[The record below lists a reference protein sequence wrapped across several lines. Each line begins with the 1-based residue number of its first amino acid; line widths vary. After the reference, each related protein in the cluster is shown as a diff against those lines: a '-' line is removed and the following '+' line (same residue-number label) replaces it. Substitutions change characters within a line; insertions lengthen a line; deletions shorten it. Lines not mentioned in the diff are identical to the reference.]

1 MVYCVE
7 FNSRSVKSIFRN
19 YIWKIV
25 FVVAV
30 VVYVLIDADRV
41 CDMNIFLSAATD
53 ILDQK
58 NIYTTVYQTWLYYYY
73 SPIFAVLLI
82 PFTYLSEYWVNVFWL
97 LLNVG
102 LVFRVGQLLKGY
114 LPESTVPAKWQRL
127 ILILSIVFVFRF
139 IFDNLHFHQLTIFIL
154 WISLE
159 GLYSI
164 KKGNKIKGGLLLA
177 IGINIKLLPLV
188 LIPYLLYRGEF
199 RSFISIVM
207 CSVVLLYLPVIF
219 LGYEYNQLLLDG
231 WWGNINPL
239 EQQHILDFAHA
250 GIPALITAIFHLD
263 VLQQSP
269 LFLNQLNE
277 EEIGWIINTLRVV
290 LIGFTFFFLRTR
302 PFKRTSNLHQLWE
315 LGYLF
320 LVIPLIFP
328 HQQNYSLLMLWPAV
342 IYLVYYFYQKHGT
355 YRARDKRLLV
365 VFALC
370 FLAFN
375 AGLYLGHFREF
386 YNGIKLVTIANLLFI
401 IPYSLCTPLELAERR
416 NPSDVHSGN

>member
-41 CDMNIFLSAATD
+41 CDMNIFLSAAAD
-53 ILDQK
+53 LLDQK

-82 PFTYLSEYWVNVFWL
+82 PFTYVSEYWVNVFWL
-97 LLNVG
+97 LLNIG

-114 LPESTVPAKWQRL
+114 LPEATVSAKWQRL
-127 ILILSIVFVFRF
+127 ILILSIVFVFHF
-139 IFDNLHFHQLTIFIL
+139 IFTNLHFHQLTIFIL
-154 WISLE
+154 WIALE
-159 GLYSI
+159 GLKSI
-164 KKGNKIKGGLLLA
+164 KQGNKIKGGLWLA
-177 IGINIKLLPLV
+177 IGINIKLLPIV

-199 RSFISIVM
+199 RSVISIVL
-207 CSVVLLYLPVIF
+207 CSVGLLYLPVIF
-219 LGYEYNQLLLDG
+219 LGYEYNQFLLEG

-250 GIPALITAIFHLD
+250 GIPALITAMFHLD
-263 VLQQSP
+263 ESQQSP
-269 LFLNQLNE
+269 IFLIQLTE
-277 EEIGWIINTLRVV
+277 VEIGWIINTLRAV
-290 LIGFTFFFLRTR
+290 IIIFTLFFLRSM
-302 PFKRTSNLHQLWE
+302 PFKRASNLHQMWE

-320 LVIPLIFP
+320 LVIPLLFP
-328 HQQNYSLLMLWPAV
+328 HQQNYSLLMLWPAA
-342 IYLVYYFYQKHGT
+342 IYLAYYFHQKYGMYT
-355 YRARDKRLLV
+355 AQDKRLLV

-375 AGLYLGHFREF
+375 AGLFLGHFREF
-386 YNGIKLVTIANLLFI
+386 YNGIKLLTIANLLFI
-401 IPYSLCTPLELAERR
+401 IPYSLCMPSELAERR